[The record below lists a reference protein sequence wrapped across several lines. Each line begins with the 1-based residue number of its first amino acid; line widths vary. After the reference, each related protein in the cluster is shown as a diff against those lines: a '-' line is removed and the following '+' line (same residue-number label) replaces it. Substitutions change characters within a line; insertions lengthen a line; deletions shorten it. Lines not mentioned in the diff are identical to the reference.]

1 MTNLRSTANLV
12 KSILEENEQSRN
24 SDSFLYLQLLKK
36 KNIDLQNLT
45 VAEFLLHMKELDA
58 PPFESVRRARQKL
71 QAKYPELAA
80 TAKVK
85 EARAEQEQEYY
96 AFAKCGDL

>member
-1 MTNLRSTANLV
+1 MAKLRSTANLV

-24 SDSFLYLQLLKK
+24 SDNYLYMQILKK

-45 VAEFLLHMKELDA
+45 VADFLQNMKELGA
-58 PPFESVRRARQKL
+58 PPFESVRRARQKV
-71 QAKYPELAA
+71 QERYPDLAA